1 MSVIAIDYKEKGET
15 VVPEE
20 LQYVE
25 VIAVTD
31 KKGNDDET
39 VTVKPDGEEETELP
53 ETVTLLVTPE
63 QANILAELEAQGEI
77 HVALVYRGT
86 AENAQKFVDAQEKF
100 LEELKAEKDDE
111 KENNS
116 KPEEP
121 KSPSESEITEN
132 NSSEEHSDENN
143 SESDKVI
150 IDLENTP
157 ENNSDNSDIN
167 LETEVISNGK
177 SV

>member
-63 QANILAELEAQGEI
+63 QANILAELEAEGEI

-86 AENAQKFVDAQEKF
+86 AENAQKFISAQEKH
-100 LEELKAEKDDE
+100 LTELAAENE
-111 KENNS
+111 KKTKIS
-116 KPEEP
+116 ASPKYRRYSRRARLPRKTPAKIIP
-121 KSPSESEITEN
+121 KSI
-132 NSSEEHSDENN
+132 
-143 SESDKVI
+143 K
-150 IDLENTP
+150 
-157 ENNSDNSDIN
+157 
-167 LETEVISNGK
+167 
-177 SV
+177 

>member
-15 VVPEE
+15 VVPVE

-63 QANILAELEAQGEI
+63 QANILAELEAEGEI

-121 KSPSESEITEN
+121 ETLSQSEIAEETSGEEN
-132 NSSEEHSDENN
+132 S
-143 SESDKVI
+143 
-150 IDLENTP
+150 
-157 ENNSDNSDIN
+157 
-167 LETEVISNGK
+167 ETEVNSDAE

>member
-1 MSVIAIDYKEKGET
+1 M
-15 VVPEE
+15 
-20 LQYVE
+20 
-25 VIAVTD
+25 TD

-39 VTVKPDGEEETELP
+39 TTIKPDGEEETELP

-63 QANILAELEAQGEI
+63 QANILAELEAEGEI

-86 AENAQKFVDAQEKF
+86 ADNAQKFIDAQEKF
-100 LEELKAEKDDE
+100 LEELAMEKDNE
-111 KENNS
+111 KEKIN
-116 KPEEP
+116 KPEVP
-121 KSPSESEITEN
+121 QSPSESEITDN

-167 LETEVISNGK
+167 PETEVTSDAE